1 MHKILEGYRR
11 FKANVFEARPEYFER
26 LARKQQRPQALF
38 ITCSDSRIDPCLL
51 TQTEPGD
58 LFILRNAGNIVP
70 PYSTTAGASTAA
82 IEYAVSVLKV
92 PSVILCGHSH
102 CGAMGA
108 LLDPDAVRDLPAV
121 SAWVA
126 HAECTRRIMQTKHAA
141 APAEHRPI
149 LAVYENVLAQLA
161 NLRTHPSVAAGLA
174 QGTLH
179 LYGWVYFIETG
190 EIEAY
195 DAAAGRFV
203 SLSET
208 YPSPLPVETRLETDG
223 EVLAPHGRDGEVS

>member
-1 MHKILEGYRR
+1 MHKLVEGYRR
-11 FKANVFEARPEYFER
+11 FKADVFGPLRPKFER

-38 ITCSDSRIDPCLL
+38 VTCSDSRIDPCLL

-70 PYSTTAGASTAA
+70 PYGAGCDGSTAT

-161 NLRTHPSVAAGLA
+161 NLRTHPCVAAGEACGGLN
-174 QGTLH
+174 

-190 EIEAY
+190 EVEGY
-195 DAAAGRFV
+195 DPSAGRF
-203 SLSET
+203 LPLT
-208 YPSPLPVETRLETDG
+208 GAAPARPPGGAPLGRSPPGGR
-223 EVLAPHGRDGEVS
+223 APAR